1 MNVENI
7 LNNKECKLIFLKAII
22 LGINY
27 GKSDKANYYLENIE
41 KEISRIKEK
50 NEMYEDEIIKKHVN
64 INEYQPKQNISST
77 NDNQIF
83 KKSENIILQLENQKK
98 YTINLIQTLS
108 SKNYAY
114 NYSKINLLKNNL
126 LLINYEI
133 DKNKIII
140 KKINDQS
147 PQPLSIPLSIPL
159 SLPKSI
165 LKKPQE
171 NTLVKE
177 LEKTL
182 GNLSN
187 MLIS

>member
-27 GKSDKANYYLENIE
+27 GKSDKVNYYLENIE
-41 KEISRIKEK
+41 KEILKIKEK
-50 NEMYEDEIIKKHVN
+50 NEMHEDEIIKKHVN
-64 INEYQPKQNISST
+64 INEYQPKQHPST
-77 NDNQIF
+77 NDNQIL

-133 DKNKIII
+133 DKNKIIV
-140 KKINDQS
+140 KKINDQY
-147 PQPLSIPLSIPL
+147 PQPLPISLPIP
-159 SLPKSI
+159 LPKSI

-171 NTLVKE
+171 NTVLVKE

-182 GNLSN
+182 SNLSN